1 VIGDRVIGDR
11 VIGDRVIGDRQS
23 RDRIANHNSPITDQL
38 ADHRSTRRS
47 PDQLA
52 DHPIIRSPITRSSD
66 RRYTIGAHV
75 ATLPAQADC
84 GAR

>member
-1 VIGDRVIGDR
+1 

-23 RDRIANHNSPITDQL
+23 RDRIANHNSPIT
-38 ADHRSTRRS
+38 
-47 PDQLA
+47 DQLA